1 MLHKGYSGSQIAE
14 IIDARLISN
23 NPNTIIV
30 TDILIDSRRMIS
42 PKNLLFFALVSNRNN
57 GHYYI
62 EELIKKGVRYFVV
75 SELLP
80 DNKYPDDI
88 AFFVVENTLD
98 ALQKLTAFHRTQFD
112 LPVIG
117 ITGSN
122 GKTIVKEWLY
132 QLLSIDKKVIRSPKS
147 YNSQIGVPLS
157 VWQINKTHQ
166 IGIFEAG
173 ISQPDEM
180 QHLQTIINPEIGIFT
195 NIGDAHNENF
205 LNIYQKIGE
214 KLKLFTK
221 TKTLIYS
228 SNHKKLKE
236 ILIKSE
242 ILKSLDSFSWGY
254 EPEDNLIIYKINKEN
269 KQTTISAF
277 FQEKKLSITIPFVD
291 DASVENAMHC
301 WATMLYLGY
310 KQNTIANAMAHLQPV
325 AMRLELKEGINNCTI
340 INDSYNSDINSL
352 NIAINFAN
360 QQNQHNEKVVV
371 LSDILQSG
379 RSDIDLYTEVNNLLI
394 KNNISLLIGIGPAIS
409 RQAARFELNA
419 QFFETTSDF
428 ISTYSFTNFANQTIL
443 LKGARVFEFEQIN
456 KLLQQKVH
464 ETLFEIN
471 LNALINNLNY
481 YRSRLKPTTQIM
493 AMVKAFSYGS
503 GSFEIANVLQYHQVN
518 YLAVAYADEGVELR
532 KSGINL
538 PIMVMN
544 PEAHAFDTMIKH
556 QLEPEI
562 FNFRALQLLENSIK
576 NNSIPLNKPVK
587 IHLKLDTGMHRLGF
601 GPDEIDKLMGQ
612 LKKNDLIYVQSVF
625 SHLAASD
632 RPEFDN
638 FSRKQ
643 IDLFIK
649 MASMISSATD
659 HPILKHIVNSAGIE
673 RFPEAHFDMVRL
685 GIGLYGTE
693 SVDNGKLDNVVCL
706 RSSVSQIKRVKKG
719 ESVSYNRSWTAKKD
733 TTIGI
738 VSVGY
743 ADGLMRNLGNGKLS
757 LWIKNKPAKIVGDI
771 CMDMCM
777 IDLTGINAKEGD
789 DVIVFD
795 EKHAISELAKKA
807 GTISYEILSRIS
819 RRVKRVYYYE

>member
-1 MLHKGYSGSQIAE
+1 MLHKGYSGNQIAE
-14 IIDARLISN
+14 IMDARMISE
-23 NPNTIIV
+23 NPESVIV
-30 TDILIDSRRMIS
+30 KDILIDSRRLIS
-42 PKNLLFFALVSNRNN
+42 PENLLFFALVSKRNN
-57 GHYYI
+57 GHHYI
-62 EELIKKGVRYFVV
+62 KELLKKGVRYFVV
-75 SELLP
+75 SQTLP
-80 DNKYPDDI
+80 DFNYPDDTAVFI
-88 AFFVVENTLD
+88 VDDTLK
-98 ALQKLTAFHRTQFD
+98 ALQKLTAFHRAQFN

-122 GKTIVKEWLY
+122 GKTVIKEWLY
-132 QLLSIDKKVIRSPKS
+132 QLLSSDKKVIRSPKS

-157 VWQINKTHQ
+157 VWQINKAHDMA
-166 IGIFEAG
+166 IFEAG

-180 QHLQTIINPEIGIFT
+180 EHLQPIIKPDIGIFT

-221 TKTLIYS
+221 AKTLIYS
-228 SNHKKLKE
+228 SNHKELKE
-236 ILIKSE
+236 TLIKTE
-242 ILKSLDSFSWGY
+242 ILKNLESFSWGY
-254 EPEDNLIIYKINKEN
+254 NPEDNLVIKEISKEN
-269 KQTTISAF
+269 KETTILAF
-277 FQEKKLSITIPFVD
+277 YNDEDIAVTIPFTD
-291 DASVENAMHC
+291 EASIENALHC
-301 WATMLYLGY
+301 WATLLYLDY
-310 KQNTIANAMAHLQPV
+310 KPAVIAEKMAHLQSV
-325 AMRLELKEGINNCTI
+325 AMRLELKEGINNCTV

-352 NIAINFAN
+352 GIAINFLN
-360 QQNQHNEKVVV
+360 QQNQHNEKVVI

-379 RSDIDLYTEVNNLLI
+379 RSDIDLYTEVNDMLV
-394 KNNISLLIGIGPAIS
+394 KNNITRLIGIGPAIS
-409 RQAARFELNA
+409 RQSARFEPEA
-419 QFFETTSDF
+419 RFFESTADF
-428 ISTYSFTNFANQTIL
+428 IANYSFTNFANQTIL

-464 ETLFEIN
+464 ETVFEIN
-471 LNALINNLNY
+471 LNALVNNLNY
-481 YRSRLKPTTQIM
+481 YRSKLKPSTQVM

-544 PEAHAFDTMIKH
+544 PEAHSFDTMIKH

-562 FNFRALQLLENSIK
+562 FNFRALSLLEKAIK

-587 IHLKLDTGMHRLGF
+587 IHLKFDTGMHRLGF
-601 GPDEIDKLMGQ
+601 EPDEMGELISR
-612 LKKNDLIYVQSVF
+612 LKNNDLIYVQSVF

-632 RPEFDN
+632 KPEFDD
-638 FSRKQ
+638 FTREQ
-643 IDLFIK
+643 IRLFNK
-649 MASMISSATD
+649 MAEQITAATS
-659 HPILKHIVNSAGIE
+659 HPVLKHIVNSAGIE

-693 SVDNGKLDNVVCL
+693 NAGANKTENVVCL
-706 RSSVSQIKRVKKG
+706 RSSLSQIKRVKKG
-719 ESVSYNRSWTAKKD
+719 ESVSYNRSWVADRD

-777 IDLTGINAKEGD
+777 VDLTGINATEGD
-789 DVIVFD
+789 DVVVFD
-795 EKHAISELAKKA
+795 GQHPVYELAQKA
-807 GTISYEILSRIS
+807 GTITYEILSRIS